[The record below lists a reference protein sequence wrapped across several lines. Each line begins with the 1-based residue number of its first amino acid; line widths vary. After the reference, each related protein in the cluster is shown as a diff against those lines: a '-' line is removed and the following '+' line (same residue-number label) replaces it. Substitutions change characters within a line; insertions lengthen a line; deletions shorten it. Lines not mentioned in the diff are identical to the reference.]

1 MKIGYHSANV
11 IYRYDSC
18 IILEQ
23 GSCVSWEAGT
33 QCGTGLGDCRQTE
46 TVGLI
51 PTLRE
56 GPVTA
61 WSDCDGF
68 GMVPLNVG
76 NANTKNH
83 VNLSKDNINV

>member
-11 IYRYDSC
+11 IYRYDPW
-18 IILEQ
+18 IILAQ

-33 QCGTGLGDCRQTE
+33 QCGTGLGGCRQTE
-46 TVGLI
+46 TVSLI

-61 WSDCDGF
+61 WSDHGRF
-68 GMVPLNVG
+68 GMVPSNVR

-83 VNLSKDNINV
+83 VNLSRVNIDV